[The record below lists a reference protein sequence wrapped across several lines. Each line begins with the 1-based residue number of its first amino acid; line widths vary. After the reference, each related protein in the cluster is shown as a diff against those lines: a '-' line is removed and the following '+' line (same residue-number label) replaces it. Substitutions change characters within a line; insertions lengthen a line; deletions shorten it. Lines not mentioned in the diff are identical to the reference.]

1 MVQDCLSSQ
10 YCIRFLTR
18 SDKDMF
24 HNVVPQRKLRYQ
36 EEHEKINLR
45 IQKKNLDD
53 DDSIEEGIVAIVSY
67 VTSLTLSTPYIL
79 KSCIEI
85 KMNLNF

>member
-1 MVQDCLSSQ
+1 MSCHKGNSD
-10 YCIRFLTR
+10 TR
-18 SDKDMF
+18 KNMK
-24 HNVVPQRKLRYQ
+24 KLIWEYKR
-36 EEHEKINLR
+36 
-45 IQKKNLDD
+45 KNLND

-79 KSCIEI
+79 ESCIEL

>member
-1 MVQDCLSSQ
+1 MSCRKGNSD
-10 YCIRFLTR
+10 TR
-18 SDKDMF
+18 KNMK
-24 HNVVPQRKLRYQ
+24 KLIWEYKR
-36 EEHEKINLR
+36 
-45 IQKKNLDD
+45 KNLDD

>member
-1 MVQDCLSSQ
+1 MSCRKGNSD
-10 YCIRFLTR
+10 TR
-18 SDKDMF
+18 KNMK
-24 HNVVPQRKLRYQ
+24 KLIWEYKR
-36 EEHEKINLR
+36 
-45 IQKKNLDD
+45 KNLDD

-79 KSCIEI
+79 ESCIEL

>member
-1 MVQDCLSSQ
+1 M
-10 YCIRFLTR
+10 
-18 SDKDMF
+18 K
-24 HNVVPQRKLRYQ
+24 KLIWEYKR
-36 EEHEKINLR
+36 
-45 IQKKNLDD
+45 KNLND

-79 KSCIEI
+79 ESCIEL

>member
-1 MVQDCLSSQ
+1 MSGRKGNSD
-10 YCIRFLTR
+10 TR
-18 SDKDMF
+18 KNMK
-24 HNVVPQRKLRYQ
+24 KLIWEYKR
-36 EEHEKINLR
+36 
-45 IQKKNLDD
+45 KNLDD

-79 KSCIEI
+79 ESCIEI

>member
-1 MVQDCLSSQ
+1 MSCRKGNSD
-10 YCIRFLTR
+10 TR
-18 SDKDMF
+18 KNMK
-24 HNVVPQRKLRYQ
+24 KLIWEYKR
-36 EEHEKINLR
+36 
-45 IQKKNLDD
+45 KNLDD

-79 KSCIEI
+79 ESCIEI